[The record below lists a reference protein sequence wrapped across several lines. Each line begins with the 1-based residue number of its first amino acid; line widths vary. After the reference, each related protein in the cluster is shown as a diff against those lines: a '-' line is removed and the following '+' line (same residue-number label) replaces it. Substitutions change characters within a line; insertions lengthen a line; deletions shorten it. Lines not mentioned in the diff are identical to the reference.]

1 MQADL
6 FDDFHT
12 TRPLLQALWHLDK
25 QRLLA
30 WVAVQQQQAPGHQ
43 HAGDPAAG
51 MLSTQQ
57 LYALFELLGYSHYL
71 DDAELCA
78 AAVGLLQHVGWA
90 LETSEG
96 TPYAGLFRL
105 LAHPDGVVRSKVEDA
120 ITAQQ
125 RSMFTDTGQ
134 PASNGTPLSTLV
146 PSCSALPASRQQRE
160 AVCCVYSRVDYVPVV
175 SLRVLH
181 APAGT
186 VSCQAHGSSGRH

>member
-6 FDDFHT
+6 FDAFHT
-12 TRPLLQALWHLDK
+12 TRPLLEALWHLDK

-30 WVAVQQQQAPGHQ
+30 WVAVQPQQAPGDQ
-43 HAGDPAAG
+43 PVGDPAAV

-96 TPYAGLFRL
+96 SPYAGLFRL
-105 LAHPDGVVRSKVEDA
+105 LAHPDGGVRSKVDYVS
-120 ITAQQ
+120 TAQQ
-125 RSMFTDTGQ
+125 RTI
-134 PASNGTPLSTLV
+134 
-146 PSCSALPASRQQRE
+146 
-160 AVCCVYSRVDYVPVV
+160 
-175 SLRVLH
+175 
-181 APAGT
+181 
-186 VSCQAHGSSGRH
+186 